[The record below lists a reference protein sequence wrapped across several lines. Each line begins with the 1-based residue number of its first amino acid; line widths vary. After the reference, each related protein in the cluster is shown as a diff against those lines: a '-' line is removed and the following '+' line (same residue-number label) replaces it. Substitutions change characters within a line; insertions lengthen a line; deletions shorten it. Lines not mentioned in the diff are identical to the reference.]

1 MKMRVPIP
9 RTKGCAV
16 GSVSRI
22 VEDALENPWDS
33 VKGKISRRTM
43 GRLLGALA
51 DKGVLDASEI
61 CGILNMEIDENDPP
75 VFLSEGAG

>member
-33 VKGKISRRTM
+33 VKGKISRRAM
-43 GRLLGALA
+43 SRLLGTLA
-51 DKGVLDASEI
+51 DKGVLDAPEI
-61 CGILNMEIDENDPP
+61 CGILNIEIDEDDPP
-75 VFLSEGAG
+75 TFEKE

>member
-1 MKMRVPIP
+1 MKMRVSLPDG
-9 RTKGCAV
+9 KGFMV
-16 GSVSRI
+16 GSVRHI
-22 VEDALENPWDS
+22 AADALENPWCS
-33 VKGKISRRTM
+33 VKSEVSRRTM
-43 GRLLGALA
+43 SRLLGALA